1 MPTNTKIH
9 FSHNT
14 KKTYKN
20 TYSYYKKMFQSY
32 TYKEYLG
39 YKDGNHSFE
48 YELVDSEFGTV
59 SGVVVGDGPPIAY
72 TNYNRV
78 GVGVAVIQEYS
89 KRKLNVGKNL
99 MLAFIWY
106 NKQHPYYSIQKM
118 IDYNK
123 KRNPLFS
130 QYEED
135 LQKYLL
141 LL

>member
-1 MPTNTKIH
+1 
-9 FSHNT
+9 
-14 KKTYKN
+14 
-20 TYSYYKKMFQSY
+20 MFQSY
-32 TYKEYLG
+32 KFIKHL
-39 YKDGNHSFE
+39 KDKNDKWSFE

-59 SGVVVGDGPPIAY
+59 SGVGVEVMVAVE
-72 TNYNRV
+72 V

-99 MLAFIWY
+99 MLAFVWH
-106 NKQHPYYSIQKM
+106 NKLYPNWSIQQM

-123 KRNPLFS
+123 KNNPLFS